1 MIGRGISV
9 LDIDKLRDEID
20 DIDKQIIE
28 LFEKRMDVVLNVA
41 KYKMERNLPIF
52 NGARENAVIEKN
64 LKRLKNKDYSDYAE
78 KFLNDMMTTSRELQQ
93 SIMGQLKIG
102 VQGVE
107 GSFSEEAKIS
117 YFGEEKGMVF
127 YDEFED
133 VFDALKNGEI
143 DYGVLPVENSSTG
156 AITVVYDLMKDYGF
170 YIVGEQ
176 CVKVRQNLI
185 GLKGTKISDIKEVYS
200 HPQGFAQSSEF
211 LKEHK
216 EWIQI
221 PYHNTALSVKYVWEA
236 GEKSKVAIASERAAK
251 RYGLEVVKGN
261 INDES
266 ENTTKFI
273 VIGKNLEYDK
283 FSNRVSIVF
292 SLEDEAGTLYKLLR
306 HFSENNINLKKI
318 ESRPISNLP
327 WKYVLYVD
335 FEGNL
340 DDAEVKNAISLIEEK
355 SRYFKLLGNYKSK
368 E

>member
-1 MIGRGISV
+1 M
-9 LDIDKLRDEID
+9 LDINKLRDEID
-20 DIDKQIIE
+20 SIDSQIIE

-41 KYKMERNLPIF
+41 KYKQERNLPIF

-64 LKRLKNKDYSDYAE
+64 LKRLKNKEYSTYAE
-78 KFLNDMMTTSRELQQ
+78 KFINDMMTTSRELQQ
-93 SIMGQLKIG
+93 SIIGNLNVG

-107 GSFSEEAKIS
+107 GSFSEEAKIN
-117 YFGEEKGMVF
+117 YFGEEKGITF
-127 YDEFED
+127 YEEFED
-133 VFDALKNGEI
+133 VFMALKNGEI

-156 AITVVYDLMKDYGF
+156 AITMVYDLMKDYGF

-176 CVKVRQNLI
+176 CVKVKQNLI
-185 GLKGTKISDIKEVYS
+185 GLKGTNLEDIKEVYS

-216 EWIQI
+216 NWTQI
-221 PYHNTALSVKYVWEA
+221 PYHNTALSVKHVLET
-236 GEKSKVAIASERAAK
+236 GDKSKVAIASERAAK
-251 RYGLEVVKGN
+251 KYGLEIVKGN
-261 INDES
+261 INDEF
-266 ENTTKFI
+266 ENITKFI
-273 VIGKNLEYDK
+273 IIGKKLEYDK
-283 FSNRVSIVF
+283 ASNRISVVF

-327 WKYVLYVD
+327 WKYVLYID

-340 DDAEVKNAISLIEEK
+340 DNEEVKNAISLIKER